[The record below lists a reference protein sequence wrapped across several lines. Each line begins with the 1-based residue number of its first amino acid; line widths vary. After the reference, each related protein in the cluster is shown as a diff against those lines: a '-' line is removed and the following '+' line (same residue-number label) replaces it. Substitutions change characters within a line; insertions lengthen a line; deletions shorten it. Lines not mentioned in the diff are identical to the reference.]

1 MFYIP
6 QLVQAVR
13 YDKLGFVSEYI
24 EKAAEQSQM
33 IAHQLLW
40 NMKTNVYTDDDSQV
54 KDSEIGE
61 QLEGL
66 IERIISKLSGPA
78 KAFYEREFDFFNKVT
93 AISGQ
98 IRPFPRGPERNKA
111 CLEALAKIELQKG
124 VYLPSNPDAV
134 VLDIDKTSGRPMQ
147 SAAKAPFLAKFRVR
161 KCGVQELEQ
170 INTEV
175 ADETDDHLLQQTNTK
190 LDDGSYTQACIF
202 KVGDDVRQD
211 MLALQVISLL
221 KKMFDKVGLH
231 LYMVPYRVVATSS
244 GCGVIECVP
253 NSTSRDELGQTTE
266 LNLHEYFVKTYGDK
280 GTFEY
285 QEARRNFIKSM
296 AAYSVFCFLLQI
308 KDRHNGNIMLD
319 KLGHIIHI
327 DFGFMFESSP
337 GGNMGFEPDVKLT
350 QEMTVLLGGSTDAPS
365 FQWFME
371 LCVKGY
377 LAIRPYMDQF
387 VALVALMLDSKL
399 PCFRGNT
406 LMPFMAR
413 MQPQL
418 TERAAALHIMKVI
431 QDCYQH
437 KRTIMYDMIQYA
449 QNRYFY

>member
-1 MFYIP
+1 MLFT
-6 QLVQAVR
+6 A
-13 YDKLGFVSEYI
+13 
-24 EKAAEQSQM
+24 
-33 IAHQLLW
+33 
-40 NMKTNVYTDDDSQV
+40 
-54 KDSEIGE
+54 EIGE

-285 QEARRNFIKSM
+285 QEVSTVLSY
-296 AAYSVFCFLLQI
+296 AACLSVYDCVCVSVFVC
-308 KDRHNGNIMLD
+308 
-319 KLGHIIHI
+319 
-327 DFGFMFESSP
+327 
-337 GGNMGFEPDVKLT
+337 
-350 QEMTVLLGGSTDAPS
+350 PS
-365 FQWFME
+365 
-371 LCVKGY
+371 LKCG
-377 LAIRPYMDQF
+377 
-387 VALVALMLDSKL
+387 
-399 PCFRGNT
+399 
-406 LMPFMAR
+406 
-413 MQPQL
+413 
-418 TERAAALHIMKVI
+418 
-431 QDCYQH
+431 
-437 KRTIMYDMIQYA
+437 
-449 QNRYFY
+449 